1 MESKLKELRTQ
12 RHMSQQELADASG
25 VSRATIANIE
35 LGNQKNIMTGT
46 LVKLADALGV
56 SARELV

>member
-12 RHMSQQELADASG
+12 RHLSQQELADASG

>member
-35 LGNQKNIMTGT
+35 LGTQKNIMTGT
-46 LVKLADALGV
+46 LIKLADALGV
-56 SARELV
+56 PARELV

>member
-12 RHMSQQELADASG
+12 RHMSQQELANASG
-25 VSRATIANIE
+25 VSRATITNIE

>member
-1 MESKLKELRTQ
+1 MESKLKELRSQ
-12 RHMSQQELADASG
+12 KHMSQQELADASG

-35 LGNQKNIMTGT
+35 LGIQKNIMTGT